1 MSDSERPP
9 QPLDL
14 TSSTSQKE
22 AEAKGS
28 AEKSAEVVESVP
40 DKREEAL
47 QTAISSMHTAV
58 GAKQAELTA
67 AGRSL
72 DVNIQQYLQQYFQN
86 AIHRFDADKDGKIS
100 EQESQKFLDSMVTK
114 TNEIVGG
121 MIKAGKAA
129 KKMEKAA
136 EKAEKMDSQKVQA
149 SLESVQAL
157 SDLTDLEQANDELQ
171 KIQSQNEAFQQT
183 VQTQL
188 DSVQQFSKS
197 FNEFQEA
204 QEGFGHFAQ
213 LWDAVVNSTEH
224 SMAIAGMK
232 ANLENTRVAVSNALN
247 NLKEKQKILDAN
259 GEKIKAAFTKA
270 RQDIIRA
277 REEKK
282 AEVEKAKQEQA
293 DQIEARKQEYTR
305 LEKEKKTLED
315 RRNQIAERQKKAEK
329 IRTDWDKQGEEE
341 KNANRE
347 ANYKDEQE
355 DIQAELHGFEL
366 ILQNPNITQS
376 VKDSIR
382 DDYEKA
388 KERQKTNELALN
400 IIESK
405 KKSGLEFEKN
415 LNENE
420 RAVAQELRSAD
431 AHLARQRATEL
442 SMQQNID
449 RLKQI
454 QLQYATSS
462 KEVDTYYNKQIEIL
476 DKQTESVDDFV
487 LNSSMARQQSITA
500 LEQANTSLAGLS
512 VEAKGFSH
520 FINPLE
526 AVGSLS
532 KGIGGALHSAAQS
545 IDGWTRNVL
554 NMTRNSEDTAEQ
566 MIYYGTQFLS
576 IFSGFVSGGFE
587 LGGGI
592 FTLAGGLGSDI
603 GSIGTALMTW
613 DSKKMHFETFAGVG
627 AIIGYDA
634 IKGEFSWEKVGDTW
648 GAMLNAIVGRGENW
662 GTHIDPVTGKEEQRD
677 EYGTAIGKG
686 IFNVLSLFV
695 GGVGV
700 GGAAAKGGATAARV
714 GPIEKVIA
722 FNRGLRFE
730 GDLPEGYRVL
740 NPYLDNPE
748 TMEIMG
754 QFYHKYYHDHDRR
767 GFIIG
772 INPSRHGA
780 GVTGVPF
787 TDTKRLK
794 NACGISMRSA
804 HTHEISSVF
813 FYDMIEQFGG
823 AHAFYKKYYVNSPF
837 PLALLRQT
845 DDGKWLNANYYDDE
859 EVFERVRNFMLDSL
873 RKHID
878 IGLDTAEV
886 YVLGKKNAAY
896 INRLDSLEK
905 MFGKI
910 TVLEHPRYI
919 QQYKSKERQS
929 YIDKYVLTLR
939 KN

>member
-100 EQESQKFLDSMVTK
+100 EQESQKFRDSMVTK

-462 KEVDTYYNKQIEIL
+462 
-476 DKQTESVDDFV
+476 
-487 LNSSMARQQSITA
+487 
-500 LEQANTSLAGLS
+500 
-512 VEAKGFSH
+512 
-520 FINPLE
+520 
-526 AVGSLS
+526 
-532 KGIGGALHSAAQS
+532 
-545 IDGWTRNVL
+545 
-554 NMTRNSEDTAEQ
+554 
-566 MIYYGTQFLS
+566 
-576 IFSGFVSGGFE
+576 
-587 LGGGI
+587 
-592 FTLAGGLGSDI
+592 
-603 GSIGTALMTW
+603 
-613 DSKKMHFETFAGVG
+613 
-627 AIIGYDA
+627 
-634 IKGEFSWEKVGDTW
+634 
-648 GAMLNAIVGRGENW
+648 
-662 GTHIDPVTGKEEQRD
+662 
-677 EYGTAIGKG
+677 
-686 IFNVLSLFV
+686 
-695 GGVGV
+695 
-700 GGAAAKGGATAARV
+700 
-714 GPIEKVIA
+714 
-722 FNRGLRFE
+722 
-730 GDLPEGYRVL
+730 
-740 NPYLDNPE
+740 
-748 TMEIMG
+748 
-754 QFYHKYYHDHDRR
+754 
-767 GFIIG
+767 
-772 INPSRHGA
+772 
-780 GVTGVPF
+780 
-787 TDTKRLK
+787 
-794 NACGISMRSA
+794 
-804 HTHEISSVF
+804 
-813 FYDMIEQFGG
+813 
-823 AHAFYKKYYVNSPF
+823 
-837 PLALLRQT
+837 
-845 DDGKWLNANYYDDE
+845 
-859 EVFERVRNFMLDSL
+859 
-873 RKHID
+873 
-878 IGLDTAEV
+878 
-886 YVLGKKNAAY
+886 
-896 INRLDSLEK
+896 
-905 MFGKI
+905 
-910 TVLEHPRYI
+910 
-919 QQYKSKERQS
+919 
-929 YIDKYVLTLR
+929 
-939 KN
+939 